1 MTDETPSR
9 EYFSEKSTPGL
20 DSDAAVIARE
30 EFHCP
35 ACGAE
40 AHWNP
45 GKQALVCPFCGT
57 VSPAKLETLNGAAVV
72 REHDLVAALRGIPD
86 SARGWQA
93 PKTSV
98 RCQSCQAIS
107 VFDADKVGKR
117 CEFCGSSSIVPY
129 EQVKDAFRPESLLP
143 MKISESNARD
153 LIRAWYGRQWLAPNA
168 FRLRALTDT
177 AGAVYLPYW
186 TFDASVHANWTAD
199 AGDYYYTGTGKN
211 RVRHVRWY
219 PASGSLDHVFDDE
232 LICASTGVRS
242 GLLRKIEPFPTSE
255 LVPYDAG
262 FVAGWTVERYQID
275 LVAAAE
281 ESRRRMD
288 AQIESL
294 CASQVP
300 GDTHRNLVVDSTY
313 TGQTFK
319 HILAPI
325 WLLTYTYGPTS
336 YQVVVNGVTGR
347 MAGTRPWSWIK
358 ITLLVIVALAIAL
371 TIAAMQD

>member
-1 MTDETPSR
+1 VSVSGVRGAKPPDQIEAT
-9 EYFSEKSTPGL
+9 
-20 DSDAAVIARE
+20 ARQ

-57 VSPAKLETLNGAAVV
+57 VSPATLEAGAGPGGI
-72 REHDLVAALRGIPD
+72 REHDLVVALRGIPD

-117 CEFCGSSSIVPY
+117 CEFCGSSSLVPY

-143 MKISESNARD
+143 LKVTESNARD

-168 FRLRALTDT
+168 FKRRALTDT
-177 AGAVYLPYW
+177 VRAVYLPYW
-186 TFDASVHANWTAD
+186 TFDARAHANWTAE
-199 AGDYYYTGTGKN
+199 AGEYYWVQQGKQ

-219 PASGSLDHVFDDE
+219 PAAGQLDHAFDDQ
-232 LICASTGVRS
+232 LICASTGVHG
-242 GLLRKIEPFPTSE
+242 GLLRKIEPFPTTE
-255 LVPYDAG
+255 LVSYDAG
-262 FVAGWTVERYQID
+262 YVAGWTVERYQID
-275 LVAAAE
+275 LIAAAE

-288 AQIESL
+288 DHLRSL
-294 CASQVP
+294 CAGQVP
-300 GDTHRNLVVDSTY
+300 GDTHRNLVVDATY

-325 WLLTYTYGPTS
+325 WLLTYTYGATS
-336 YQVVVNGVTGR
+336 YQVIVNGVTGR
-347 MAGTRPWSWIK
+347 MTGTRPWSWIK
-358 ITLLVIVALAIAL
+358 IALLVMAAL
-371 TIAAMQD
+371 TIALIIASMQE